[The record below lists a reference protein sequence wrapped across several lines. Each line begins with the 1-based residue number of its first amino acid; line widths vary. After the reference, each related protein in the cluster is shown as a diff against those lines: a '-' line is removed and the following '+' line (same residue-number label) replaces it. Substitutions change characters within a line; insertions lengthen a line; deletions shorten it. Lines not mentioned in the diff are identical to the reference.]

1 MEQVKLSSKTVRDRS
16 KAYDWALR
24 VLAKRHQQ
32 EFRSI
37 YHEILD
43 KEFNLKPSGN
53 LPKQLDKYV

>member
-1 MEQVKLSSKTVRDRS
+1 MKESKEIANKRA

-43 KEFNLKPSGN
+43 KEFNLKPAGHLHTN
-53 LPKQLDKYV
+53 LEKYV